1 MLAPI
6 DFKSRELPIL
16 TYILKCLALV
26 PTVNYEMSFSKEGI
40 HQKLK
45 QHVNKT
51 FLPRYIEDSLY
62 CTANLCVTDLSDFAL
77 LFYSQT
83 FTSNFLIII
92 IHI

>member
-40 HQKLK
+40 HQ
-45 QHVNKT
+45 QNININKT

-83 FTSNFLIII
+83 FTSNFSIII